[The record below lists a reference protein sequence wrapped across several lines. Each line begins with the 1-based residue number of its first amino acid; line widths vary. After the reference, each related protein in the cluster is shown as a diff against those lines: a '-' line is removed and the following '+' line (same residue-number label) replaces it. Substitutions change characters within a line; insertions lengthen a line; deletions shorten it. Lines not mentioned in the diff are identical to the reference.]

1 MNFAH
6 AEVATL
12 DPTTMRT
19 LCEEYMANNYIDPE
33 TSERLGVK
41 RGLRNPDGTGVL
53 AGLTNVCDVVGYK
66 KDQEGHVIPTP
77 GKLIYRGV
85 NINEIVE
92 EAYRNDRF
100 VFEEVIW
107 LLLFGSLP
115 TQEQLDDFCEIL
127 AEHRALPEGFMD
139 TMNAPSPNIMNKLQ
153 RCVLG
158 LYSYDEHAEDLTLEN
173 ILNQSIN
180 LIASMPT
187 MMVNAYQ
194 MKRRYYDKQSMF
206 FHLPKPGQST
216 AEHILSTYRPDQKF
230 THEEAKLL
238 DMCLLVHADHG
249 GGNCSTFTTRVLSSS
264 GTDTY
269 SAIAAGIG
277 ALKGPKHGGAN
288 LMVNRQLQDVL
299 KHVEN
304 PEDDDEVREYLRR
317 ILRKQAGDGSGL
329 IYGMGHAVYT
339 ISDPREVILKQRARH
354 LAYEKGFEEEYN
366 MLCSIER
373 LAPGIFAEEKGS
385 TKPVCANVDLFSG
398 LIYNM
403 LGISEDLYTPLFAI
417 ARVPG
422 WCAHR
427 VEEVVFANRIIRP
440 AYKYLGVRQ
449 KYKRIECTDF
459 AFDSLVR
466 CAGHRPRGRS
476 CLWHRCRDRAVY
488 GRFGVVALCGI
499 GRGGAGR
506 SAHRSA
512 LRRKSRDGP
521 QPSAS
526 GRSAGLCRSGVLSGG
541 CRCAAGGGLVGNEQL
556 RAVHSGVHLRG
567 VAQHA
572 GPLLAYPFRLEKA
585 YGRAVSGGG
594 GQCAVLLERA
604 DALYGEQ
611 LQLAPG
617 GPHRS
622 GVAGAG
628 STVAAEQPCP
638 GAVPAKAGKRP
649 HPVRRRSGSTL
660 PVPVLGAAPCSG
672 PGGWSS
678 GRTGP
683 AAGAVCRAGTVLRG
697 SAGRR
702 VRRSLRTAS
711 GVTKTP
717 PVLLV

>member
-6 AEVATL
+6 SEVATL
-12 DPTTMRT
+12 DPNTMRT
-19 LCEEYMANNYIDPE
+19 LCEEYVANNYIDPE

-85 NINEIVE
+85 NINEIVD

-115 TQEQLDDFCEIL
+115 NREQLDDFCEIL

-158 LYSYDEHAEDLTLEN
+158 LYSYDEHAEDLSLEN
-173 ILNQSIN
+173 ILSQSIN

-269 SAIAAGIG
+269 SAIAAAIG

-288 LMVNRQLQDVL
+288 LMVNRQLKDIL

-329 IYGMGHAVYT
+329 IYGMGHAVYSL
-339 ISDPREVILKQRARH
+339 SDPREVVFKGYVEQ
-354 LAYEKGFEEEYN
+354 LAHEKGRDKDLALYN
-366 MLCSIER
+366 KIEHM
-373 LAPGIFAEEKGS
+373 APQLIAEERKIFKGVS
-385 TKPVCANVDLFSG
+385 PNVDFYSG
-398 LIYNM
+398 FVYDM
-403 LGISEDLYTPLFAI
+403 LGIPMELYTPLFAV
-417 ARVPG
+417 ARVMG
-422 WCAHR
+422 WSAHR
-427 VEEVVFANRIIRP
+427 IEELLSANKIIRP
-440 AYKYLGVRQ
+440 AYK
-449 KYKRIECTDF
+449 
-459 AFDSLVR
+459 SL
-466 CAGHRPRGRS
+466 
-476 CLWHRCRDRAVY
+476 
-488 GRFGVVALCGI
+488 
-499 GRGGAGR
+499 
-506 SAHRSA
+506 
-512 LRRKSRDGP
+512 
-521 QPSAS
+521 
-526 GRSAGLCRSGVLSGG
+526 
-541 CRCAAGGGLVGNEQL
+541 
-556 RAVHSGVHLRG
+556 
-567 VAQHA
+567 
-572 GPLLAYPFRLEKA
+572 
-585 YGRAVSGGG
+585 
-594 GQCAVLLERA
+594 
-604 DALYGEQ
+604 
-611 LQLAPG
+611 G
-617 GPHRS
+617 GPH
-622 GVAGAG
+622 
-628 STVAAEQPCP
+628 EY
-638 GAVPAKAGKRP
+638 
-649 HPVRRRSGSTL
+649 VRRNERE
-660 PVPVLGAAPCSG
+660 
-672 PGGWSS
+672 
-678 GRTGP
+678 
-683 AAGAVCRAGTVLRG
+683 
-697 SAGRR
+697 
-702 VRRSLRTAS
+702 
-711 GVTKTP
+711 
-717 PVLLV
+717 

>member
-6 AEVATL
+6 SEVATL
-12 DPTTMRT
+12 DPNTMRT
-19 LCEEYMANNYIDPE
+19 LCEEYVANNYIDPE

-85 NINEIVE
+85 NINEIVD

-115 TQEQLDDFCEIL
+115 NQEQLDDFCEIL

-158 LYSYDEHAEDLTLEN
+158 LYSYDDRAEDLSLEN

-269 SAIAAGIG
+269 SAIAAAIG

-288 LMVNRQLQDVL
+288 LMVNRQLKDIL

-329 IYGMGHAVYT
+329 IYGMGHAVYSL
-339 ISDPREVILKQRARH
+339 SDPREVVFKGYVEQ
-354 LAYEKGFEEEYN
+354 LAHEKGRDKDLALYN
-366 MLCSIER
+366 KIEHM
-373 LAPGIFAEEKGS
+373 APQLIAEERKIFKGVS
-385 TKPVCANVDLFSG
+385 PNVDFYSG
-398 LIYNM
+398 FVYDM
-403 LGISEDLYTPLFAI
+403 LGIPMELYTPLFAV
-417 ARVPG
+417 ARVMG
-422 WCAHR
+422 WSAHR
-427 VEEVVFANRIIRP
+427 IEELLSANKIIRP
-440 AYKYLGVRQ
+440 AYKSLGGTHE
-449 KYKRIECTDF
+449 YI
-459 AFDSLVR
+459 
-466 CAGHRPRGRS
+466 
-476 CLWHRCRDRAVY
+476 
-488 GRFGVVALCGI
+488 
-499 GRGGAGR
+499 
-506 SAHRSA
+506 
-512 LRRKSRDGP
+512 RR
-521 QPSAS
+521 
-526 GRSAGLCRSGVLSGG
+526 
-541 CRCAAGGGLVGNEQL
+541 NE
-556 RAVHSGVHLRG
+556 R
-567 VAQHA
+567 
-572 GPLLAYPFRLEKA
+572 E
-585 YGRAVSGGG
+585 
-594 GQCAVLLERA
+594 
-604 DALYGEQ
+604 
-611 LQLAPG
+611 
-617 GPHRS
+617 
-622 GVAGAG
+622 
-628 STVAAEQPCP
+628 
-638 GAVPAKAGKRP
+638 
-649 HPVRRRSGSTL
+649 
-660 PVPVLGAAPCSG
+660 
-672 PGGWSS
+672 
-678 GRTGP
+678 
-683 AAGAVCRAGTVLRG
+683 
-697 SAGRR
+697 
-702 VRRSLRTAS
+702 
-711 GVTKTP
+711 
-717 PVLLV
+717 